1 MPCCS
6 GVYHT
11 QCMIDIFNDAF
22 QSSDFGECVCG
33 VILLGEPYEATPEP
47 VAPDTDEYRE
57 NVRKLEK
64 LTKDV
69 MRAKRPFT
77 KALAAVKR
85 DFKLNISTH
94 ITALKAIIKAA
105 KTQIKVAP
113 DHKAYANKFRQYTTL
128 RSKLCSKYGYFIIAN
143 LRNCRVKYRDR
154 ISRMIDRGFRI
165 RL

>member
-1 MPCCS
+1 
-6 GVYHT
+6 
-11 QCMIDIFNDAF
+11 MIELFNLAF
-22 QSSDFGECVCG
+22 QYSDLGRCG
-33 VILLGEPYEATPEP
+33 CGFILLGDPDDATPEP

-143 LRNCRVKYRDR
+143 LRNCRIKYRDR